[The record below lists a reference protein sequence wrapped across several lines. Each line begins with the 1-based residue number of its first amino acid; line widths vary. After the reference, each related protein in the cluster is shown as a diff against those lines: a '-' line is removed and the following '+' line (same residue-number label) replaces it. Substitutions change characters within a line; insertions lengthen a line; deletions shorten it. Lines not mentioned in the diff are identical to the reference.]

1 MAEKIM
7 FLVFGVLM
15 GIMLG
20 MLIFLMVTDYYDAA
34 PNIDDPA
41 RACFEC
47 GKHMEAKEF
56 DLINNTYIYE
66 CEKCNFTLIT
76 DIPMGS
82 EN

>member
-1 MAEKIM
+1 MMEKGM
-7 FLVFGVLM
+7 FLVLGFCI
-15 GIMLG
+15 GIILG
-20 MLIFLMVTDYYDAA
+20 MMIFIMVTDCYDAI
-34 PNIDDPA
+34 PNDPA

-82 EN
+82 ED

>member
-1 MAEKIM
+1 MAEKVI
-7 FLVFGVLM
+7 FLVWGVLV
-15 GIMLG
+15 GIILG
-20 MLIFLMVTDYYDAA
+20 MMIFLLVTDYYDDV
-34 PNIDDPA
+34 PKNDDPA